1 MKFSVE
7 TWAPEYGLGL
17 DLEQMEESKVEV
29 DVGPEVDA
37 EDWSPIQPQSPEL
50 PDSVLFVDGVRRID
64 VRIWITDGELVRT
77 GVCASVAAG
86 AVKCAQSE
94 AHVVDLA
101 VKRGVYASASEAAGP
116 IVTRHGTYEFVPC
129 ASDAPEDI
137 YNGIHEQM
145 TRLETQFGKDDD
157 ADMVIFDGPLR
168 GRMNTNGVGFIKT
181 QHVQYLPEP
190 QQAILQQ
197 LQEGQR
203 TPVFLISGM
212 GFTRWSWYLRL
223 PGPKSNPHA
232 GIVRCELVGSG
243 TASQAIQRADD
254 VTATLQRF
262 ASEPHKDT
270 RAPQNLYPIAGLE
283 NRLRHRLGD
292 QQILERAMRVAAST

>member
-7 TWAPEYGLGL
+7 TWAPEYGIGL
-17 DLEQMEESKVEV
+17 DPEQMEESTG
-29 DVGPEVDA
+29 DVNIGIEVDA
-37 EDWSPIQPQSPEL
+37 DDWAPQQPQSPEL

-64 VRIWITDGELVRT
+64 ARIWISDGELVHA

-86 AVKCAQSE
+86 AVKCDQRE
-94 AHVVDLA
+94 AHVVDVE
-101 VKRGVYASASEAAGP
+101 VKRGVYASPSEAAGP
-116 IVTRHGTYEFVPC
+116 IRTSHGTYEFVPC
-129 ASDAPEDI
+129 AGDAPNDV

-145 TRLETQFGKDDD
+145 TRLETQFGNDAD
-157 ADMVIFDGPLR
+157 ADMVVFDGPLR
-168 GRMNTNGVGFIKT
+168 GRTNTNGVGYVKT

-203 TPVFLISGM
+203 TPVFLISGR

-223 PGPKSNPHA
+223 PGPGSNPHA
-232 GIVRCELVGSG
+232 GIVRCELVGIG
-243 TASQAIQRADD
+243 PAAEAINRADE